1 MIIISYFF
9 ERGFLFM
16 SRDSFLFSN
25 APVRNEGTPSTF
37 SQPDSSMKSN
47 EFLILNNRC
56 RILENILYYADI
68 SPMPSIIK
76 DFKSMSDFY
85 LHQLVKEIEFYR
97 FSSPERSQLL
107 DFLHYLHSVT
117 HEIEDMLFVEH

>member
-1 MIIISYFF
+1 
-9 ERGFLFM
+9 M
-16 SRDSFLFSN
+16 SRNSFLFSN
-25 APVRNEGTPSTF
+25 APVRNEGTSSTF
-37 SQPDSSMKSN
+37 SQLDSSMKVD
-47 EFLILNNRC
+47 ELQFLQRRC
-56 RILENILYYADI
+56 RILENILSYGDI
-68 SPMPSIIK
+68 SPVPSIIK

-117 HEIEDMLFVEH
+117 HEIEDMLFIEH